1 MNIEI
6 YSLNRGKSNKG
17 FMEKLPTLITQLN
30 RNNMHVLNNA
40 EIDDDALSL
49 IKAIAAS
56 EKSQDDIDTVI
67 ILNAYDSSKSETVHK
82 ILCQLCSCD
91 YTPAKQMIYELEKT
105 DEKDDN
111 SLSLS
116 QLIESGQSRA
126 NAFSLGDAGKGNE
139 SFCFFYNNLRIVA
152 LPDESLT
159 GIDTVD
165 MIKEAIESAALRTA
179 LPQDTVDELGLE
191 FVIEPIDAVKKKK
204 KRGFIRS
211 VIPMKGDRPAEVI
224 RKLVLIAASL
234 TFIITAG
241 YLINYL
247 FIAPMLNTNLV
258 NDLIATSSTDET
270 RPTVAPSEDDP
281 EDKPVSSRNW
291 KALKEKNKEIAAWL
305 EIPGTDYI
313 NYPVLSHD
321 GDDINNQYYLYRDIY
336 GNYSGY
342 GSLFIDYRSKGV
354 VDAKNVIIHGHHMQ
368 NGQMFQN
375 LMNYGTYSGN
385 LDFYKK
391 NPIIYFDTPEGDAD
405 WKIISIYKTNTLDA
419 HGDYFDY
426 LTGSFNSDAEFMN
439 YVYLIRERSL
449 IDCPVDVNEDDQL
462 LSLSTCSYEFS
473 EFRTVV
479 VARKCRPGESSKVDV
494 KKAKINSD
502 ALWPDV
508 YYNSYGGT
516 KPKVTSFSKALKA
529 GEIDWYDGEGN
540 LKGKERAFTLHDA
553 ADAAGNSSSS
563 SSSESKIKEKG
574 ISFTSNEI
582 TLENGSSSRLTVV
595 WNPDNVADKTL
606 EWTSTNTG
614 VADIDS
620 DGVVYAMSAGTA
632 VITAKS
638 KNGYVAQCE
647 VTVLQ
652 PVTTMSI
659 NYSGYDF
666 YQGSSI
672 QLSATVGPDN
682 ASDKKL
688 RWSSSD
694 PSVASVDQNGL
705 VKGIAPG
712 QAIITVKSSNDLEL
726 TCVVNIMPLQ

>member
-6 YSLNRGKSNKG
+6 YSVKKGKSDKEFKENLPVLITRLNR
-17 FMEKLPTLITQLN
+17 
-30 RNNMHVLNNA
+30 RNMHVLNNVSIDNDA
-40 EIDDDALSL
+40 ESL
-49 IKAIAAS
+49 LKAVIES

-67 ILNAYDSSKSETVHK
+67 VLNAYDGSKSSTVHNT
-82 ILCQLCSCD
+82 LCQLCSCD
-91 YTPAKQMIYELEKT
+91 YTSAKKRISELESSGES
-105 DEKDDN
+105 DE
-111 SLSLS
+111 STTAS
-116 QLIESGQSRA
+116 QPVQSGQSRA
-126 NAFSLGDAGKGNE
+126 NAFSLGDVGKDQE
-139 SFCFFYNNLRIVA
+139 AFCFFYKNLRIVT
-152 LPDESLT
+152 LPAESLT
-159 GIDTVD
+159 GVDTAE
-165 MIKEAIESAALRTA
+165 MIKEAIDSAALRTA
-179 LPQDTVDELGLE
+179 LPHDTVDELGLE
-191 FVIEPIDAVKKKK
+191 FAIAPMESGKKK

-224 RKLVLIAASL
+224 RKLILIAASL

-247 FIAPMLNTNLV
+247 FIAPMLNDNMV
-258 NDLIATSSTDET
+258 EDLKLTSSEEGT
-270 RPTVAPSEDDP
+270 RPEITTPSEENKD
-281 EDKPVSSRNW
+281 DKPTTSRNW
-291 KALKEKNKEIAAWL
+291 EELHKKNKEIVAWL
-305 EIPGTDYI
+305 EIPGTDFI
-313 NYPVLSHD
+313 DYPVLSHK
-321 GDDINNQYYLYRDIY
+321 GDDINNQYYLYKDIY

-342 GSLFIDYRSKGV
+342 GSLFIDYRSKNDV
-354 VDAKNVIIHGHHMQ
+354 EAKNVIVHGHHM
-368 NGQMFQN
+368 NDGRMFQN

-391 NPIIYFDTPEGDAD
+391 NPIIYFDTPQGDAD
-405 WKIISIYKTNTLDA
+405 WKIISVYKTNTLDE

-426 LTGSFNSDAEFMN
+426 LTGTFNSDAEFMN

-479 VARKCRPGESSKVDV
+479 VARKCRPGESCKVDV
-494 KKAKINSD
+494 DKAKINSD

-508 YYNSYGGT
+508 YYNVNGGT
-516 KPKVTSFSKALKA
+516 KPKVTSFSKAYKA
-529 GEIDWYDGEGN
+529 GDIDWYDGKGN

-553 ADAAGNSSSS
+553 ADAAAGNSSSS
-563 SSSESKIKEKG
+563 NTETKIKEKG
-574 ISFTSNEI
+574 ISFTTKQIS
-582 TLENGSSSRLTVV
+582 LDNGTSSRLTVV
-595 WNPDNVADKTL
+595 WNPDNVANKTL
-606 EWTSTNTG
+606 EWSTTNTA

-620 DGVVYAMSAGTA
+620 DGVVYAMGAGTA

-652 PVTTMSI
+652 PVTEMSI

-666 YQGSSI
+666 YEGSSI
-672 QLSATVGPDN
+672 QLSATVAPDN
-682 ASDKKL
+682 ASDKTL

-694 PSVASVDQNGL
+694 PSVATVDQNGL

-726 TCVVNIMPLQ
+726 TCAVTIMPLQ

>member
-6 YSLNRGKSNKG
+6 YSVKKGKSDKEFKENLPVLITRLNR
-17 FMEKLPTLITQLN
+17 
-30 RNNMHVLNNA
+30 RNMHVLNNVSIDNDA
-40 EIDDDALSL
+40 ESL
-49 IKAIAAS
+49 LKAVIES

-67 ILNAYDSSKSETVHK
+67 VLNAYDGSKSSTVHNT
-82 ILCQLCSCD
+82 LCQLCSCD
-91 YTPAKQMIYELEKT
+91 YTPAKKRISELESSGES
-105 DEKDDN
+105 DE
-111 SLSLS
+111 STTAS
-116 QLIESGQSRA
+116 QPVQSGQSRA
-126 NAFSLGDAGKGNE
+126 NAFSLGDVGKE
-139 SFCFFYNNLRIVA
+139 QEAFCFFYKNLRIVT
-152 LPDESLT
+152 LPPESLT
-159 GIDTVD
+159 GVDTAE
-165 MIKEAIESAALRTA
+165 MIKEAIDSAALRTA
-179 LPQDTVDELGLE
+179 LPHDTVDELGLE
-191 FVIEPIDAVKKKK
+191 FAIAPMESGKKK

-224 RKLVLIAASL
+224 RKLILIAASL

-247 FIAPMLNTNLV
+247 FIAPMLNDNMV
-258 NDLIATSSTDET
+258 EDLKLTSSEEGT
-270 RPTVAPSEDDP
+270 RPEITTPSKENKD
-281 EDKPVSSRNW
+281 DKPTTSRNW
-291 KALKEKNKEIAAWL
+291 EELHKKNKEIVAWL
-305 EIPGTDYI
+305 EIPGTDFI
-313 NYPVLSHD
+313 DYPVLSHK
-321 GDDINNQYYLYRDIY
+321 GDDINNQYYLYKDIY

-342 GSLFIDYRSKGV
+342 GSLFIDYRSKNDV
-354 VDAKNVIIHGHHMQ
+354 EAKNVIVHGHHM
-368 NGQMFQN
+368 NDGRMFQN

-391 NPIIYFDTPEGDAD
+391 NPIIYFDTPQGDAD
-405 WKIISIYKTNTLDA
+405 WKIISVYKTNTLDE

-426 LTGSFNSDAEFMN
+426 LTGTFNSDAEFMN

-494 KKAKINSD
+494 DKAKINSD

-508 YYNSYGGT
+508 YYNVNGGT
-516 KPKVTSFSKALKA
+516 KPKVTSFSKAYKA
-529 GEIDWYDGEGN
+529 GDIDWYDGKGN

-553 ADAAGNSSSS
+553 ADAAAGNSSSS
-563 SSSESKIKEKG
+563 NTETKIKEKG
-574 ISFTSNEI
+574 ISFTTKQIS
-582 TLENGSSSRLTVV
+582 LDNGTSSRLTVV
-595 WNPDNVADKTL
+595 WNPDNVANKTL
-606 EWTSTNTG
+606 EWSTTNTA

-620 DGVVYAMSAGTA
+620 DGVVYAMGAGTA

-652 PVTTMSI
+652 PVTEMSI

-666 YQGSSI
+666 YEGSSI
-672 QLSATVGPDN
+672 QLSATVAPDN
-682 ASDKKL
+682 ASDKTL

-694 PSVASVDQNGL
+694 PSVATVDQNGL

-726 TCVVNIMPLQ
+726 TCAVTIMPLQ

>member
-6 YSLNRGKSNKG
+6 YSVKKGKSDKEFKENLPVLITRLNR
-17 FMEKLPTLITQLN
+17 
-30 RNNMHVLNNA
+30 RNMHVLNNA
-40 EIDDDALSL
+40 SIDNDAESL
-49 IKAIAAS
+49 LKAVIES

-67 ILNAYDSSKSETVHK
+67 VLNAYDGSKSSTVHNT
-82 ILCQLCSCD
+82 LCQLCSCD
-91 YTPAKQMIYELEKT
+91 YTPAKKRISELESSGES
-105 DEKDDN
+105 DE
-111 SLSLS
+111 STTAS
-116 QLIESGQSRA
+116 QPVQSGQSRA
-126 NAFSLGDAGKGNE
+126 NAFSLGDVGKGQE
-139 SFCFFYNNLRIVA
+139 AFCFFYKNLRIVT
-152 LPDESLT
+152 LPAESLT
-159 GIDTVD
+159 GVDTAE
-165 MIKEAIESAALRTA
+165 MIKEAIDSAALRTA

-191 FVIEPIDAVKKKK
+191 FTIAPMESGKKK

-224 RKLVLIAASL
+224 RKLILIAASL

-247 FIAPMLNTNLV
+247 FIAPMLNDNMV
-258 NDLIATSSTDET
+258 EDLKLTSSEEGT
-270 RPTVAPSEDDP
+270 RPEITTPSEENKD
-281 EDKPVSSRNW
+281 DKPTTSRNW
-291 KALKEKNKEIAAWL
+291 EELHKKNKEIVAWL
-305 EIPGTDYI
+305 EIPGTDFI
-313 NYPVLSHD
+313 DYPVLSHK
-321 GDDINNQYYLYRDIY
+321 GDDINNQYYLYKDIY

-342 GSLFIDYRSKGV
+342 GSLFIDYRSKNDV
-354 VDAKNVIIHGHHMQ
+354 EAKNVIVHGHHM
-368 NGQMFQN
+368 NDGRMFQN

-391 NPIIYFDTPEGDAD
+391 NPIIYFDTPKGDAD
-405 WKIISIYKTNTLDA
+405 WKIISVYKTNTLDE

-426 LTGSFNSDAEFMN
+426 LTGTFNSDAEFMN

-494 KKAKINSD
+494 DKAKINSD

-508 YYNSYGGT
+508 YYNVNGGT
-516 KPKVTSFSKALKA
+516 KPKVTSFSKAYKA
-529 GEIDWYDGEGN
+529 GDIDWYDGKGN

-553 ADAAGNSSSS
+553 ADAAAGNSSSS
-563 SSSESKIKEKG
+563 NTETKIKEKG
-574 ISFTSNEI
+574 ISFTTKQIS
-582 TLENGSSSRLTVV
+582 LDNGTSSRLTVV
-595 WNPDNVADKTL
+595 WNPDNVANKTL
-606 EWTSTNTG
+606 EWSTTNTA

-620 DGVVYAMSAGTA
+620 DGVVYAMGAGTA

-652 PVTTMSI
+652 PVTEMSI

-666 YQGSSI
+666 YEGSSI
-672 QLSATVGPDN
+672 QLSATVAPDN
-682 ASDKKL
+682 ASDKTL

-694 PSVASVDQNGL
+694 PSVATVDQNGL

-726 TCVVNIMPLQ
+726 TCAVTIMPLQ

>member
-6 YSLNRGKSNKG
+6 YSVKKGKSDKEFKENLPVLITRLNR
-17 FMEKLPTLITQLN
+17 
-30 RNNMHVLNNA
+30 RNMHVLNNVSIDNDA
-40 EIDDDALSL
+40 ESL
-49 IKAIAAS
+49 LKAVIES

-67 ILNAYDSSKSETVHK
+67 VLNAYDGSKSSTVHNT
-82 ILCQLCSCD
+82 LCQLCSCD
-91 YTPAKQMIYELEKT
+91 YTPAKKRISELESSGES
-105 DEKDDN
+105 DE
-111 SLSLS
+111 STTAS
-116 QLIESGQSRA
+116 QPVQSGQSRA
-126 NAFSLGDAGKGNE
+126 NAFSLGDVGKDQE
-139 SFCFFYNNLRIVA
+139 AFCFFYKNLRIVT
-152 LPDESLT
+152 LPAESLT
-159 GIDTVD
+159 GVDTAE
-165 MIKEAIESAALRTA
+165 MIKEAIDSAALRTA
-179 LPQDTVDELGLE
+179 LPHDTVDELGLE
-191 FVIEPIDAVKKKK
+191 FAIAPMESGKKK

-224 RKLVLIAASL
+224 RKLILIAASL

-247 FIAPMLNTNLV
+247 FIAPMLNDNMV
-258 NDLIATSSTDET
+258 EDLKLTSSEEGT
-270 RPTVAPSEDDP
+270 RPEITTPSKENKD
-281 EDKPVSSRNW
+281 DKPTTSRNW
-291 KALKEKNKEIAAWL
+291 EELHKKNKEIVAWL
-305 EIPGTDYI
+305 EIPGTDFI
-313 NYPVLSHD
+313 DYPVLSHK
-321 GDDINNQYYLYRDIY
+321 GDDINNQYYLYKDIY

-342 GSLFIDYRSKGV
+342 GSLFIDYRSKNDV
-354 VDAKNVIIHGHHMQ
+354 EAKNVIVHGHHM
-368 NGQMFQN
+368 NDGRMFQN

-391 NPIIYFDTPEGDAD
+391 NPIIYFDTPQGDAD
-405 WKIISIYKTNTLDA
+405 WKIISVYKTNTLDE

-426 LTGSFNSDAEFMN
+426 LTGTFNSDAEFMN

-494 KKAKINSD
+494 DKAKINSD

-508 YYNSYGGT
+508 YYNVNGGT
-516 KPKVTSFSKALKA
+516 KPKVTSFSKAYKA
-529 GEIDWYDGEGN
+529 GDIDWYDGKGN

-553 ADAAGNSSSS
+553 ADAAAGNSSSS
-563 SSSESKIKEKG
+563 NTETKIKEKG
-574 ISFTSNEI
+574 ISFTTKQIS
-582 TLENGSSSRLTVV
+582 LDNGTSSRLTVV
-595 WNPDNVADKTL
+595 WNPDNVANKTL
-606 EWTSTNTG
+606 EWSTTNTA

-620 DGVVYAMSAGTA
+620 DGVVYAMGAGTA

-652 PVTTMSI
+652 PVTEMSI

-666 YQGSSI
+666 YEGSSI
-672 QLSATVGPDN
+672 QLSATVAPDN
-682 ASDKKL
+682 ASDKTL

-694 PSVASVDQNGL
+694 PSVATVDQNGL

-726 TCVVNIMPLQ
+726 TCAVTIMPLQ

>member
-6 YSLNRGKSNKG
+6 YSVKKGKSDKEFKENLPVLITRLNR
-17 FMEKLPTLITQLN
+17 
-30 RNNMHVLNNA
+30 RNMHVLNNVSIDNDA
-40 EIDDDALSL
+40 ESL
-49 IKAIAAS
+49 LKAVIES

-67 ILNAYDSSKSETVHK
+67 VLNAYDGSKSSTVHNT
-82 ILCQLCSCD
+82 LCQLCSCD
-91 YTPAKQMIYELEKT
+91 YTPAKKRISELESSGES
-105 DEKDDN
+105 DE
-111 SLSLS
+111 STTAS
-116 QLIESGQSRA
+116 QPVQNGQSRA
-126 NAFSLGDAGKGNE
+126 NAFSIGDVGKE
-139 SFCFFYNNLRIVA
+139 QEAFCFFYKNLRIVT
-152 LPDESLT
+152 LPPESLT
-159 GIDTVD
+159 GVDTAE
-165 MIKEAIESAALRTA
+165 MIKEAIDSAALRTA
-179 LPQDTVDELGLE
+179 LPHDTVDELGLE
-191 FVIEPIDAVKKKK
+191 FTIAPMESGKKK

-224 RKLVLIAASL
+224 RKLILIAASL

-247 FIAPMLNTNLV
+247 FIAPMLNDNMV
-258 NDLIATSSTDET
+258 EDLKLTSSEEGT
-270 RPTVAPSEDDP
+270 RPEITTPSEENKD
-281 EDKPVSSRNW
+281 DKPTTSRNW
-291 KALKEKNKEIAAWL
+291 EELHKKNKEIVAWL
-305 EIPGTDYI
+305 EIPGTDFI
-313 NYPVLSHD
+313 DYPVLSHK
-321 GDDINNQYYLYRDIY
+321 GDDINNQYYLYKDIY

-342 GSLFIDYRSKGV
+342 GSLFIDYRSKNDV
-354 VDAKNVIIHGHHMQ
+354 EAKNVIVHGHHM
-368 NGQMFQN
+368 NDGRMFQN

-391 NPIIYFDTPEGDAD
+391 NPIIYFDTPQGDAD
-405 WKIISIYKTNTLDA
+405 WKIISVYKTNTLDE

-426 LTGSFNSDAEFMN
+426 LTGTFNSDAEFMN

-494 KKAKINSD
+494 DKAKINSD

-508 YYNSYGGT
+508 YYNVNGGT
-516 KPKVTSFSKALKA
+516 KPKVTSFSKAYKA
-529 GEIDWYDGEGN
+529 GDIDWYDGKGN

-553 ADAAGNSSSS
+553 ADAAAGNSSSS
-563 SSSESKIKEKG
+563 NTETKIKEKG
-574 ISFTSNEI
+574 ISFTTKQIS
-582 TLENGSSSRLTVV
+582 LDNGTSSRLTVV
-595 WNPDNVADKTL
+595 WNPDNVANKTL
-606 EWTSTNTG
+606 EWSTTNTA

-620 DGVVYAMSAGTA
+620 DGVVYAMGAGTA

-652 PVTTMSI
+652 PVTEMSI

-666 YQGSSI
+666 YEGSSI
-672 QLSATVGPDN
+672 QLSATVAPDN
-682 ASDKKL
+682 ASDKTL

-694 PSVASVDQNGL
+694 PSVATVDQNGL

-726 TCVVNIMPLQ
+726 TCAVTIMPLQ